1 MADNFNSDVL
11 EEQIEHRNV
20 SEIVRKSFLEYS
32 MSVIVS
38 RALPDVRDGLKPVH
52 RRIIYVMNDLGVTCD
67 KPHKKSA
74 RIVGEVMGKYHPHG
88 DSSIYEAMVR
98 MAQDFSLRYPLVD
111 GHGNFG
117 SVDGDKPAAMRYTE
131 ARLSKI
137 ANEMTRDI
145 NKDTVNFVP
154 NYDGEEQEPTVLPCR
169 IPNLLVNGVS
179 GIAVGMATNIPPHN
193 MGEVCDAL
201 LTVAHDPD
209 ISVIDLMNTCIPG
222 PDFPTGA
229 IILGKSGIKKA
240 YETGNGSFTIRS
252 KCEIEDMD
260 HGKKRIVVTEIPY
273 QVNKTTMIEKIADLV
288 KTKVIEGITDLRD
301 ESNREGIRV
310 VIELRKDVI
319 PEVILNQLFKY
330 SQLQTTYAINML
342 ALVNGTPK
350 VLPLKEILKH
360 YIDHQVEVVRRKT
373 IFDLEKTKDK
383 EHILEGLAI
392 ASRNIDAII
401 KTIRSSKND
410 EQALNS
416 LISDFQLSE
425 RQAKAV
431 LEMKMRRLTGMEQDK
446 INLEIVELQK
456 LIKDLEHILESHETL
471 MEVVENDIKEIKA
484 RYSDPRRTEFS
495 NDTSIIE
502 DEELIPE
509 EEIVITL
516 TQNGYVKRVALDNYK
531 SQNRGGKGIKG
542 ITTHDDDVVDQ
553 LLTCS
558 THTDILFFTNL
569 GKVYRLRGYK
579 IPEYSRQ
586 GKGLPI
592 VNLLN
597 LDDGEKVSSMISIDN
612 YDNEDQS
619 LTFVTVQGIIKRVAI
634 KEFENIRQ
642 NGKIAVT
649 LKENDQLL
657 DVKLTTG
664 AEELFI
670 ASSKGKV
677 IRFNVEEVRQMGR
690 TATGVRGIDVD
701 GGTVVGCARAN
712 KLILAITE
720 NGYGKMS
727 EANEYRL
734 TKRGGKG
741 VKTINTTEK
750 NGNLIALK
758 AVEGNE
764 DLLVTTT
771 KGIIIRIPL
780 EQVKIAGRNTMGV
793 RIIRL
798 DDDAFVASIAVV
810 EHEEPE
816 VEEETTTETE
826 A

>member
-1 MADNFNSDVL
+1 MAENFDSDIL
-11 EEQIEHRNV
+11 ESKIEHHDI
-20 SEIVRKSFLEYS
+20 SKIVRKSFLEYS

-52 RRIIYVMNDLGVTCD
+52 RRIIYAMNDLGVTSD

-74 RIVGEVMGKYHPHG
+74 RIVGEVIGKYHPHG
-88 DSSIYEAMVR
+88 DTAVYEAMVR
-98 MAQDFSLRYPLVD
+98 LAQDFSLRYPLVD

-117 SVDGDKPAAMRYTE
+117 SIDGDSAAAMRYTE
-131 ARLSKI
+131 ARLSKM

-145 NKDTVNFVP
+145 GKNTVDFTP
-154 NYDGEEQEPTVLPCR
+154 NYDGEEQEPTVLPAR
-169 IPNLLVNGVS
+169 IPNLLVNGCS

-193 MGEVCDAL
+193 MKEVCDAL
-201 LTVAHDPD
+201 LAVADNKD
-209 ISVIDLMNTCIPG
+209 ISVIDLMNNYLYG

-240 YETGNGSFTIRS
+240 YETGSGTIVIRS
-252 KCEIEDMD
+252 KCEIEEME
-260 HGKKRIVVTEIPY
+260 HGKKRIVVSEIPY

-288 KTKVIEGITDLRD
+288 KNKVIEGITDLRD

-330 SQLQTTYAINML
+330 SQLQITYAINML
-342 ALVNGTPK
+342 ALVNGEPK
-350 VLPLKEILKH
+350 VLPLKDILNH
-360 YIDHQVEVVRRKT
+360 YLDHQIEVVRRKT
-373 IFDLEKTKDK
+373 IYDLEKTKDK

-392 ASRNIDAII
+392 ASRNIDEII
-401 KTIRSSKND
+401 KTIRASKND
-410 EQALNS
+410 EEALSALMSNY
-416 LISDFQLSE
+416 QLSE

-431 LEMKMRRLTGMEQDK
+431 LEMKFRRLTGMEQDK

-456 LIKDLEHILESHETL
+456 LIKEYEHILESHETL
-471 MEVVENDIKEIKA
+471 MEVVKNDLIEIKNK
-484 RYSDPRRTEFS
+484 YNDERRTSFS

-509 EEIVITL
+509 EDVVITL
-516 TQNGYVKRVALDNYK
+516 TQNGYIKRVALDTYK

-542 ITTHDDDVVDQ
+542 ITTHDDDVVDK

-558 THTDILFFTNL
+558 THTDILFFTNF
-569 GKVYRLRGYK
+569 GKVYRLRGHK

-597 LDDGEKVSSMISIDN
+597 LEENEKVSSMIYVDN
-612 YDNEDQS
+612 YDNSDQS

-649 LKENDQLL
+649 LKEDDQLL
-657 DVKLTTG
+657 DVKLTNSN
-664 AEELFI
+664 EELFI

-677 IRFNVEEVRQMGR
+677 IRFNVDEVRQMGR
-690 TATGVRGIDVD
+690 SASGVKGIDTD
-701 GGTVVGCARAN
+701 GGVVVGCARSN

-727 EANEYRL
+727 DASDYRL

-758 AVEGNE
+758 AVNGDE

-798 DDDAFVASIAVV
+798 DEDQFVASIAVV
-810 EHEEPE
+810 EHEDII
-816 VEEETTTETE
+816 EEEEN
-826 A
+826 

>member
-1 MADNFNSDVL
+1 MAENFDSDIL
-11 EEQIEHRNV
+11 ESKIEHHDI
-20 SEIVRKSFLEYS
+20 SKIVRKSFLEYS

-52 RRIIYVMNDLGVTCD
+52 RRIIYAMNDLGVTSD

-74 RIVGEVMGKYHPHG
+74 RIVGEVIGKYHPHG
-88 DSSIYEAMVR
+88 DSAVYEAMVR
-98 MAQDFSLRYPLVD
+98 LAQDFSLRYPLVD

-117 SVDGDKPAAMRYTE
+117 SIDGDSAAAMRYTE
-131 ARLSKI
+131 ARLSKM

-145 NKDTVNFVP
+145 GKNTVDFIP
-154 NYDGEEQEPTVLPCR
+154 NYDGEEQEPTVLPAR
-169 IPNLLVNGVS
+169 IPNLLVNGCS

-193 MGEVCDAL
+193 MKEVCDAL
-201 LTVAHDPD
+201 LAVADNKD
-209 ISVIDLMNTCIPG
+209 ISVIDLMNNYLYG

-240 YETGNGSFTIRS
+240 YETGSGTIVIRS
-252 KCEIEDMD
+252 KCEIEEME
-260 HGKKRIVVTEIPY
+260 HGKKRIVVSEIPY

-288 KTKVIEGITDLRD
+288 KNKVIEGITDLRD

-330 SQLQTTYAINML
+330 SQLQITYAINML
-342 ALVNGTPK
+342 ALVNGEPK
-350 VLPLKEILKH
+350 VLPLKDILNH
-360 YIDHQVEVVRRKT
+360 YLDHQVEVVRRKT
-373 IFDLEKTKDK
+373 QYDLEKTKDK

-392 ASRNIDAII
+392 ASRNIDEII
-401 KTIRSSKND
+401 KTIRASKND
-410 EQALNS
+410 EEALSS
-416 LISDFQLSE
+416 LMSNYQLSE

-431 LEMKMRRLTGMEQDK
+431 LEMKFRRLTGMEQDK

-456 LIKDLEHILESHETL
+456 LIKEYEHILESHETL
-471 MEVVENDIKEIKA
+471 MEVVKNDLIEIKNK
-484 RYSDPRRTEFS
+484 YNDERRTSFS

-509 EEIVITL
+509 EEVVITL
-516 TQNGYVKRVALDNYK
+516 TQNGYIKRVALDTYK

-542 ITTHDDDVVDQ
+542 ITTHDDDVVDK

-558 THTDILFFTNL
+558 THTDILFFTNF
-569 GKVYRLRGYK
+569 GKVYRLRGHK

-597 LDDGEKVSSMISIDN
+597 LEENEKVSSMIYVDN
-612 YDNEDQS
+612 YDNSDQS

-649 LKENDQLL
+649 LKEDDQLL
-657 DVKLTTG
+657 DVKLTNSN
-664 AEELFI
+664 EELFI

-677 IRFNVEEVRQMGR
+677 IRFNVDEVRQMGR
-690 TATGVRGIDVD
+690 SASGVKGIDTD
-701 GGTVVGCARAN
+701 GGVVVGCARSN

-727 EANEYRL
+727 DASDYRL

-758 AVEGNE
+758 AVNGDE

-798 DDDAFVASIAVV
+798 DEDQFVASIAVV
-810 EHEEPE
+810 EHEDII
-816 VEEETTTETE
+816 EEEEN
-826 A
+826 